1 MHEHDDLTLTIG
13 AGSSR
18 LQLRV
23 LRRSHP
29 QCTDYWDGNWLNGDL
44 AVTAGAFSG
53 RVQAGIRT
61 DELSRFLAQLQL
73 LDRTLRGEA
82 VLATMDFWLDVQI
95 KGDGRG
101 HFVAE
106 CWVRDEP
113 GMGSRLE
120 FQTHFDQTEI
130 PPMLRSL
137 RAILTAYPVI
147 GDSNA

>member
-1 MHEHDDLTLTIG
+1 MHEHEDLTLTIG
-13 AGSSR
+13 AGSYK

-29 QCTDYWDGNWLNGDL
+29 QCTDDWDGNWLDGDL

-53 RVQAGIRT
+53 RVQGGIRT
-61 DELSRFLAQLQL
+61 DEFSRFLAQLQL

-82 VLATMDFWLDVQI
+82 VLATTDFWLDVQI

-120 FQTHFDQTEI
+120 FQSHFDQTEF